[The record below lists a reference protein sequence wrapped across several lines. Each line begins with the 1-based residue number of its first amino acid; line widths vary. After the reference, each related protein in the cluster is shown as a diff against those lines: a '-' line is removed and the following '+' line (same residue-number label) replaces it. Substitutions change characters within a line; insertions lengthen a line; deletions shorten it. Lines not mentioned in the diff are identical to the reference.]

1 MTAGIS
7 SEYTSIT
14 ANPEAVSMLIRERRS
29 VYADEFDGR
38 PVPDEVL
45 FEILT
50 NATWA
55 PTHKMTEPWRFMV
68 FREKYLKDFG
78 RYLADYYTEYYK
90 SRLSPK
96 DFEEKYRY
104 LVNYPSRASCLI
116 GVVMTRSAGI
126 ALPEWEEIAAVSC
139 AVQNLALSCT
149 SYGLGGYWSTVDG
162 AIDYLKQFG
171 LRENEQSLGIFYMG
185 YRSSGPGDI
194 YKRRTPAREK
204 TIIFE

>member
-1 MTAGIS
+1 MTANLS
-7 SEYTSIT
+7 PDYTSIT
-14 ANPEAVSMLIRERRS
+14 ENPEAVSALIRERRS
-29 VYADEFDGR
+29 IYADEFDGR
-38 PVPDEVL
+38 PVSDDVL

-50 NATWA
+50 NASWA

-68 FREKYLKDFG
+68 FRGRYLKDFG
-78 RYLADYYTEYYK
+78 QYLADYYTEYYK
-90 SRLSPK
+90 SRLSPG

-104 LVNYPSRASCLI
+104 LVNYPCRASCLI
-116 GVVMTRSAGI
+116 GIIMRRSTGVAI
-126 ALPEWEEIAAVSC
+126 PEWEEIAAVSC

-171 LRENEQSLGIFYMG
+171 LKENETSLGIFYMG
-185 YRSSGPGDI
+185 YCTIDPDTI
-194 YKRRTPAREK
+194 PKRRTPVQEK